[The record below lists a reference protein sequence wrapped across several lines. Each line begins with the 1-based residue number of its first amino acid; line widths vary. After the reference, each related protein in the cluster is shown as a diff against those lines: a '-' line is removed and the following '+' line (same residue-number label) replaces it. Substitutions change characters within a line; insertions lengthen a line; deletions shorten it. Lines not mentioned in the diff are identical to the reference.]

1 MANASR
7 PASNDSR
14 KLQGVRAKAKAK
26 AKAEPAAE
34 PSSTKQQIEDNQQAL
49 IDEILRHQ
57 PASSRR
63 AFMAYK
69 EGLTPQLMIGMVGME
84 LERLRL
90 SLGDDCPDFRYT
102 SAVSKYLEHLRRL
115 LQLGDTDEAL
125 IPEAIEVTFGEPPEG
140 MTDYSDKPTYG

>member
-14 KLQGVRAKAKAK
+14 KLQGVRAKKKAK
-26 AKAEPAAE
+26 GKAEPTT
-34 PSSTKQQIEDNQQAL
+34 TKQQIEANQQAL

-57 PASSRR
+57 TAASRR

-69 EGLTPQLMIGMVGME
+69 DGLTPQLMIGMVGME

-90 SLGDDCPDFRYT
+90 CLGDESPDFRYT

-115 LQLGDTDEAL
+115 LQVGDTDEAL

-140 MTDYSDKPTYG
+140 LTDYSDKPTYG